1 MGVCRRAALYLARKK
16 GKSLLLFL
24 VFFAVSALLLLCVSV
39 LEGTGQAARE
49 LRSSVGA
56 SFTIRPYAQ
65 MTLEEGEITQAAAP
79 VVSQESIDQIL
90 AAAQGQVKAYNT
102 EQYGYAKSQ
111 QLHFL
116 PGAGDNTAS
125 NMGQVTAVR
134 DSQLLDVFRE
144 EEYTLLEGRHI
155 QPEDQGAILISAEL
169 AAENGLAVGDSV
181 TLTHA
186 GLGQQDGGYLDTI
199 PEKTAFAQVE
209 IVGIFQCGGAADS
222 GDTPTAGK
230 AVNHIYGDSGLLV
243 RLQEQQPGLF
253 EGELTFYIAD
263 PLELDALLERVEAL
277 SSIDWDNHILRGNDF
292 QYQQIAG
299 PLQNLQSLAAAL
311 TALTCGIG
319 FGILGLLLLLR
330 LRGRVH
336 EAGVYLSL
344 GRPKGEILGQFAL
357 EAVALLVLGFLL
369 ALLLW
374 ALCCGGV
381 NRLLFGSLAQE
392 AGAEALA
399 NYLRP
404 NTLRA
409 GALLAGEGAAVL
421 LAVLAASG
429 AILRLKPKEIL
440 SKMG

>member
-1 MGVCRRAALYLARKK
+1 M
-16 GKSLLLFL
+16 
-24 VFFAVSALLLLCVSV
+24 
-39 LEGTGQAARE
+39 
-49 LRSSVGA
+49 
-56 SFTIRPYAQ
+56 
-65 MTLEEGEITQAAAP
+65 
-79 VVSQESIDQIL
+79 
-90 AAAQGQVKAYNT
+90 
-102 EQYGYAKSQ
+102 
-111 QLHFL
+111 
-116 PGAGDNTAS
+116 
-125 NMGQVTAVR
+125 
-134 DSQLLDVFRE
+134 
-144 EEYTLLEGRHI
+144 
-155 QPEDQGAILISAEL
+155 
-169 AAENGLAVGDSV
+169 
-181 TLTHA
+181 
-186 GLGQQDGGYLDTI
+186 
-199 PEKTAFAQVE
+199 
-209 IVGIFQCGGAADS
+209 GIFQCGGAADS

-243 RLQEQQPGLF
+243 RLQEQQPGQF
-253 EGELTFYIAD
+253 EGEQAFYITD

-299 PLQNLQSLAAAL
+299 PLQNLQSLAAVL

-319 FGILGLLLLLR
+319 FGILALLLLLR

-336 EAGVYLSL
+336 EAGAYLSL

>member
-1 MGVCRRAALYLARKK
+1 MFCSRIP
-16 GKSLLLFL
+16 FL
-24 VFFAVSALLLLCVSV
+24 GFAFFGSQPWDK
-39 LEGTGQAARE
+39 T
-49 LRSSVGA
+49 
-56 SFTIRPYAQ
+56 
-65 MTLEEGEITQAAAP
+65 AP
-79 VVSQESIDQIL
+79 TKPKL
-90 AAAQGQVKAYNT
+90 NNT

-125 NMGQVTAVR
+125 NMGRVTAVR

-186 GLGQQDGGYLDTI
+186 GLGQQDGEYLDTI

-209 IVGIFQCGGAADS
+209 IVGIFQCGVAAGS

-230 AVNHIYGDSGLLV
+230 AVNHIYGDSCLLV

-263 PLELDALLERVEAL
+263 PLELDALLEQVEAL

-311 TALTCGIG
+311 PALTCGIG
-319 FGILGLLLLLR
+319 FGIFALLLLLR

-336 EAGVYLSL
+336 EAGAYLSL

-404 NTLRA
+404 NILRA

-440 SKMG
+440 SKLG

>member
-16 GKSLLLFL
+16 GKSLVLFL

-39 LEGTGQAARE
+39 VEGTGQAARE

-155 QPEDQGAILISAEL
+155 QPEDSFAVLLSKEL
-169 AAENGLAVGDSV
+169 TDKNGLAVGDSV

-243 RLQEQQPGLF
+243 RLQEQQPGQF
-253 EGELTFYIAD
+253 EGEQAFYIAD

-336 EAGVYLSL
+336 EAGAYLSL
-344 GRPKGEILGQFAL
+344 GRPKGEILLQFFAENL
-357 EAVALLVLGFLL
+357 LL
-369 ALLLW
+369 ALP
-374 ALCCGGV
+374 
-381 NRLLFGSLAQE
+381 
-392 AGAEALA
+392 AGAAALGLAALLGERAGDILAAA
-399 NYLRP
+399 NGVEGLDVAVRFQDAAAVYCL
-404 NTLRA
+404 
-409 GALLAGEGAAVL
+409 GALLLALAVL
-421 LAVLAASG
+421 LAAATVL
-429 AILRLKPKEIL
+429 RCKPRDIL
-440 SKMG
+440 SQME